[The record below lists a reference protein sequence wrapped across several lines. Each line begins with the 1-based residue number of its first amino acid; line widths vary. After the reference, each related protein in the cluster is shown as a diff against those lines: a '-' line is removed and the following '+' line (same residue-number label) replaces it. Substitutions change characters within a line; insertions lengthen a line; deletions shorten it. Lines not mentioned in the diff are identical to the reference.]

1 MENLF
6 TAGNT
11 DRKNEGRTEFEAFC
25 EQNGNFMQS
34 ACWAQVK
41 KGWQAEYIT
50 AKRGDRITGTMLILM
65 KKLPL
70 INSTILYAP
79 RGPVCDYRDRLT
91 LLQLKDKVKK
101 LAKEHNA
108 CFLKIDPLID
118 QEDHETA
125 EMFRSLGFILHTD
138 RVGYDNIQ
146 CRENY
151 MLDIGGKTAD
161 EVFASFKPKWRYNI
175 RLSARRGVTCG
186 FYGEEKLDD
195 FCRLMAA
202 TAMRDGF
209 EMRGVDYFRNLLR
222 SMNGHAGLCMAYL
235 GEQPLAGA
243 LYIEYNGTM
252 SYVYGCSS
260 NKERSCMPNYM
271 MQWTMIEKAVG
282 DGCQVYDFMGVPYWY
297 DEKHH
302 NYGVYHFKQGFNGYV
317 KTYIGE
323 MDLVFKPLMYRLYN
337 AAWWLKKHI

>member
-1 MENLF
+1 MDHIRE
-6 TAGNT
+6 TESM

-41 KGWQAEYIT
+41 KGWQAGYIT
-50 AKRGDRITGTMLILM
+50 VKRGDRITGTMLILM

-91 LLQLKDKVKK
+91 LLQLKDEVKK
-101 LAKEHNA
+101 LAEEHNA

-118 QEDHETA
+118 QEDHEAA

-151 MLDIGGKTAD
+151 MLDIGGRTAD

-235 GEQPLAGA
+235 GEQHLAGA

-260 NKERSCMPNYM
+260 DKERSCMPNYT
-271 MQWTMIEKAVG
+271 MQWTMIEKAVE
-282 DGCQVYDFMGVPYWY
+282 DGCQVDDFMGVPYWY